1 MNNPGRLVCLLLL
14 LFVFVRTATAQD
26 FHESG
31 IVQIQSA
38 MAAGEVTSRQLV
50 ESYLQR
56 IEEYDLN
63 GPSLNA
69 ISNINT
75 QALEIADK
83 LDAER
88 SENGPRGPL
97 HGIPVIVK
105 DNFETREMPLTAGSV
120 LFADWYPKQDA
131 YLVSRLR
138 QAGAIILATANMHEF
153 AMGVDTTA
161 SRHGQ
166 TLNPYAL
173 GNIPGGSSGGTGA
186 AIAAGFATVGM
197 GTDTCGSIRIPA
209 AFNSLVSLRGTQGL
223 ASRSG
228 IFPLAPTQDIGGP
241 LALNVT
247 DVAIVFDAIAG
258 YDPTDPQ
265 TALSVGNVPTSY
277 QSSLLTDSLRS
288 ARIGLLTELVRDEPE
303 DEEVARV
310 IDKAAL
316 DMKAQGATVI
326 EIEIP
331 GLKALK
337 GSYLSRK
344 EFKFALHEY
353 LAIHS
358 DAPVSS
364 LQEIISS
371 DEFHKNM
378 GPRLQG
384 AQAAVSLEEKEYLQ
398 LLVKHGQLRELIL
411 DVMARNELD
420 AIMYPTMRR
429 KAAKIGESQK
439 GNNCYL
445 SARSG
450 LPAITV
456 PAGFTDDGLPVG
468 VELLGRAWDESL
480 LLGLAYAYEQ
490 ATKHRRP
497 PDFTTSTRLHD

>member
-1 MNNPGRLVCLLLL
+1 
-14 LFVFVRTATAQD
+14 
-26 FHESG
+26 
-31 IVQIQSA
+31 
-38 MAAGEVTSRQLV
+38 
-50 ESYLQR
+50 
-56 IEEYDLN
+56 
-63 GPSLNA
+63 
-69 ISNINT
+69 
-75 QALEIADK
+75 
-83 LDAER
+83 
-88 SENGPRGPL
+88 
-97 HGIPVIVK
+97 
-105 DNFETREMPLTAGSV
+105 
-120 LFADWYPKQDA
+120 
-131 YLVSRLR
+131 
-138 QAGAIILATANMHEF
+138 
-153 AMGVDTTA
+153 
-161 SRHGQ
+161 
-166 TLNPYAL
+166 
-173 GNIPGGSSGGTGA
+173 
-186 AIAAGFATVGM
+186 
-197 GTDTCGSIRIPA
+197 
-209 AFNSLVSLRGTQGL
+209 
-223 ASRSG
+223 
-228 IFPLAPTQDIGGP
+228 
-241 LALNVT
+241 
-247 DVAIVFDAIAG
+247 
-258 YDPTDPQ
+258 
-265 TALSVGNVPTSY
+265 VGNVPASY
-277 QSSLLTDSLRS
+277 QSSLLTDALRS
-288 ARIGLLTELVRDEPE
+288 ARIGLLTELVRNEPE

-326 EIEIP
+326 EIDIP

-344 EFKFALHEY
+344 EFKFALHDY

-371 DEFHKNM
+371 GEFHKNM

-411 DVMARNELD
+411 DIMARNELD

-480 LLGLAYAYEQ
+480 LLRLAYAYEQ
-490 ATKHRRP
+490 ATKHHRP
-497 PDFTTSTRLHD
+497 PDFTAATR